1 MNLIPLLSTIILIA
15 TIVTIIMAAG
25 SFLVY
30 KMREAKAPAPAMKTM
45 ERRFFVKYVHDGS
58 SDQGGSRAPSG
69 PRAQGVSHDHGA
81 SHDREGDA

>member
-30 KMREAKAPAPAMKTM
+30 KMREAKAPTPSGKAM
-45 ERRFFVKYVHDGS
+45 ERRFFVKYEHDVS
-58 SDQGGSRAPSG
+58 SDSQGG
-69 PRAQGVSHDHGA
+69 DW
-81 SHDREGDA
+81 